1 MFEIQK
7 MGCSCRH
14 DPGFDFKV
22 PQGYDAYLVLFVK
35 TRAFFEIGGQT
46 TTVEPGTFIIYDRC
60 TPLHYGAQGGDYV
73 NDWML
78 FKSTEP
84 LSADIA
90 VRFNELIF
98 IGEQINI
105 PQYFQLIADCY
116 FRGTNPQTAGFLVRA
131 MLSEIFREADPHTH
145 AELPH
150 YRELLDLRRQIY
162 AQPSTNWTM
171 QGMAKM
177 LNISMPYLHALYKK
191 AFATTCTADVIR
203 SRMEQAQQYLNNP
216 GMTVEEIAFACG
228 YSSGVHFSRQ
238 FKKEIGVS
246 PQQWRRGTR
255 AGEHTV
261 CSGENAQD

>member
-1 MFEIQK
+1 MFEIQR

-14 DPGFDFKV
+14 DAGFVFDV
-22 PQGYDAYLVLFVK
+22 PQGYDGYLVLFVK
-35 TRAFFEIGGQT
+35 SRAYFRFGSE
-46 TTVEPGTFIIYDRC
+46 TVFAEPGTFIIYDRG
-60 TPLHYGAQGGDYV
+60 TPLHYGAAGGDYV

-78 FKSTEP
+78 FDCAEALCP
-84 LSADIA
+84 DIA
-90 VRFNELIF
+90 VAFNKLVYV
-98 IGEQINI
+98 GEQINI

-116 FRGTNPQTAGFLVRA
+116 FRGKNPQTVSHLVRA
-131 MLSEIFREADPHTH
+131 MLSEIFREMPEQTG

-162 AQPSTNWTM
+162 AQPGANWNM
-171 QGMAKM
+171 QNMAKM

-191 AFATTCTADVIR
+191 AFSTTCMADVIR

-238 FKKEIGVS
+238 FKKEIGLS
-246 PQQWRRGTR
+246 PQQWRKQ
-255 AGEHTV
+255 
-261 CSGENAQD
+261 SNS

>member
-1 MFEIQK
+1 MIEIQR

-14 DPGFDFKV
+14 DPGFVFDV
-22 PQGYDAYLVLFVK
+22 PQGYDGYLILFVK
-35 TRAFFEIGGQT
+35 SRAFFEIGGQT
-46 TTVEPGTFIIYDRC
+46 TNVEPGTFIIYDRG
-60 TPLHYGAQGGDYV
+60 TPLHYGALGGDYI

-78 FKSTEP
+78 FRCSEP

-105 PQYFQLIADCY
+105 PQYFQLIADGY
-116 FRGTNPQTAGFLVRA
+116 FRGTNPLTAGFLVRA
-131 MLSEIFREADPHTH
+131 MLSEIFREAAEGTG

-162 AQPSTNWTM
+162 AQPSTSWTM
-171 QGMAKM
+171 QNMAKM

-191 AFATTCTADVIR
+191 AFGTTCTADVIR

-216 GMTVEEIAFACG
+216 GMTVEEVAFACG

-246 PQQWRRGTR
+246 PQQWRKQ
-255 AGEHTV
+255 AK
-261 CSGENAQD
+261 S